1 MFAAAAE
8 NQFFYRC
15 VILKRCFCKKRAR
28 NVIIKIVSKSLEG
41 SSAVMFLIRNAEVF
55 APEPLGRKD
64 VLIGFGKIIRIG
76 EGLPGEYGGLD
87 VEEVDAKDCILA
99 PGFVDQHVHVMGAGG
114 EAGFFSRTPEMQ
126 VSAIVSHGITTVV
139 GLHGTDGTAR
149 NIEALYAKVCSLE
162 QEGITARMLTG
173 SFEMP
178 SATLTGSV
186 RRDMIFIDKVIG
198 AKTAVSDRRSSQP
211 SRSDIEKLLAQAY
224 TGGLVSGKRG
234 YTHFHMGV
242 GRRRLDM
249 LADIIRETEI
259 PPYLI
264 IPTHVNRD
272 EELFVQ
278 AMELAKMGAVIDI
291 TSGIAPE
298 GGFGGAVKPSDAVV
312 RCLENGVKIQNV
324 TMSSDANGSMAVYD
338 ADGRF
343 AGLCVTT
350 VETMHKEFRDLAR
363 TKGVTLETALRPVT
377 SSPAAAI
384 GMYPR
389 KGCVE
394 EGSDADLIIMDKD
407 LSILKVFA
415 MGRLAAD
422 EGGALLK
429 GAFE

>member
-1 MFAAAAE
+1 M
-8 NQFFYRC
+8 Y
-15 VILKRCFCKKRAR
+15 
-28 NVIIKIVSKSLEG
+28 
-41 SSAVMFLIRNAEVF
+41 LIRSAEVY

-64 VLIGFGKIIRIG
+64 VLIGFGKILKIG
-76 EGLPGEYGGLD
+76 DRLAEEYGGLD
-87 VEEVDAKDCILA
+87 VEVLDADGCILT
-99 PGFVDQHVHVMGAGG
+99 PGFVDQHVHVIGAGG

-126 VSAIVSHGITTVV
+126 VSAIVRHGITTVV

-149 NIEALYAKVCSLE
+149 NIEALYAKVCALE

-198 AKTAVSDRRSSQP
+198 AKTAISDRRSSQP

-272 EELFVQ
+272 EALFVQ

-298 GGFGGAVKPSDAVV
+298 YGFEGTIKPSDAIR
-312 RCLENGVKIQNV
+312 RCLENGVDIRNV

-338 ADGRF
+338 AEGRF
-343 AGLCVTT
+343 VGLCVTT

-363 TKGVTLETALRPVT
+363 TKEMPLETALRPVT

-384 GMYPR
+384 GMYPA
-389 KGCVE
+389 KGCVR
-394 EGSDADLIIMDKD
+394 EGSDADLIIMDKE

-415 MGRLAAD
+415 MGKLAAD
-422 EGGALLK
+422 GGEALLK

>member
-1 MFAAAAE
+1 M
-8 NQFFYRC
+8 Y
-15 VILKRCFCKKRAR
+15 
-28 NVIIKIVSKSLEG
+28 
-41 SSAVMFLIRNAEVF
+41 LIRSAEVY

-64 VLIGFGKIIRIG
+64 VLIGFGKILKIG
-76 EGLPGEYGGLD
+76 DRLAEEYGGLD
-87 VEEVDAKDCILA
+87 VEVLDADGCILT
-99 PGFVDQHVHVMGAGG
+99 PGFVDQHVHVIGAGG

-126 VSAIVSHGITTVV
+126 VSAIVRHGITTVV

-149 NIEALYAKVCSLE
+149 NIEALYAKVCALE
-162 QEGITARMLTG
+162 HEGITARMLTG

-211 SRSDIEKLLAQAY
+211 SREDIEKLLAQAY

-272 EELFVQ
+272 EALFIQ

-298 GGFGGAVKPSDAVV
+298 YGFEGTIKPSVAIR
-312 RCLENGVKIQNV
+312 RCLENGVDIRNV

-338 ADGRF
+338 AEGRF
-343 AGLCVTT
+343 VGLCVTT

-363 TKGVTLETALRPVT
+363 TKEMPLETALRPVT

-384 GMYPR
+384 GMYPA
-389 KGCVE
+389 KGCVR

-415 MGRLAAD
+415 MGKLAAD
-422 EGGALLK
+422 GGEALLK

>member
-1 MFAAAAE
+1 M
-8 NQFFYRC
+8 Y
-15 VILKRCFCKKRAR
+15 
-28 NVIIKIVSKSLEG
+28 
-41 SSAVMFLIRNAEVF
+41 LIRSAEVY

-64 VLIGFGKIIRIG
+64 VLIGFGKILKIG
-76 EGLPGEYGGLD
+76 DRLAEEYGGLE
-87 VEEVDAKDCILA
+87 VEVLDADGCILT
-99 PGFVDQHVHVMGAGG
+99 PGFVDQHVHVIGAGG

-126 VSAIVSHGITTVV
+126 VSAIVRHGITTVV

-149 NIEALYAKVCSLE
+149 NIEALYAKVCALE

-198 AKTAVSDRRSSQP
+198 AKTAISDRRSSQP
-211 SRSDIEKLLAQAY
+211 SREDIEKLLAQAY

-272 EELFVQ
+272 EALFVQ
-278 AMELAKMGAVIDI
+278 AMELAKMGAVIDV

-298 GGFGGAVKPSDAVV
+298 YGFEGTIKPSDAIR
-312 RCLENGVKIQNV
+312 RCLENGVDIKNV

-338 ADGRF
+338 AEGRF
-343 AGLCVTT
+343 VGLCVTT
-350 VETMHKEFRDLAR
+350 VETMHKEFRDLAL
-363 TKGVTLETALRPVT
+363 TKDMPLETALRPVT

-384 GMYPR
+384 GMYPA
-389 KGCVE
+389 KGCVR

-415 MGRLAAD
+415 MGKLAAD
-422 EGGALLK
+422 GGEALLK

>member
-1 MFAAAAE
+1 M
-8 NQFFYRC
+8 Y
-15 VILKRCFCKKRAR
+15 
-28 NVIIKIVSKSLEG
+28 
-41 SSAVMFLIRNAEVF
+41 LIRSAEVY

-64 VLIGFGKIIRIG
+64 VLIGFGKILKIG
-76 EGLPGEYGGLD
+76 DRLAEEYGGLD
-87 VEEVDAKDCILA
+87 VEVLDADGCILT
-99 PGFVDQHVHVMGAGG
+99 PGFVDQHVHVIGAGG

-126 VSAIVSHGITTVV
+126 VSAIVRHGITTVV

-149 NIEALYAKVCSLE
+149 NIEAVYAKVCALE

-198 AKTAVSDRRSSQP
+198 AKTAISDRRSSQP

-272 EELFVQ
+272 EALFVQ

-298 GGFGGAVKPSDAVV
+298 YGFEGTIKPSDAI
-312 RCLENGVKIQNV
+312 RCCLENGVDIRNV

-338 ADGRF
+338 AEGRF
-343 AGLCVTT
+343 VGLCVTT
-350 VETMHKEFRDLAR
+350 VETMHKEFRDLAL
-363 TKGVTLETALRPVT
+363 TKEMPLETALRPVT

-384 GMYPR
+384 GMYPA
-389 KGCVE
+389 KGCVR

-415 MGRLAAD
+415 MGKLAAD
-422 EGGALLK
+422 GGEALLK

>member
-1 MFAAAAE
+1 M
-8 NQFFYRC
+8 
-15 VILKRCFCKKRAR
+15 
-28 NVIIKIVSKSLEG
+28 
-41 SSAVMFLIRNAEVF
+41 IRSAEVY

-64 VLIGFGKIIRIG
+64 VLIGFGKILKIG
-76 EGLPGEYGGLD
+76 DRLAEEYGGLD
-87 VEEVDAKDCILA
+87 VEVLDADGCILT
-99 PGFVDQHVHVMGAGG
+99 PGFVDQHVHVIGAGG

-126 VSAIVSHGITTVV
+126 VSAIVRHGITTVV

-149 NIEALYAKVCSLE
+149 NIEALYAKVCALE

-198 AKTAVSDRRSSQP
+198 AKTAISDRRSSQP
-211 SRSDIEKLLAQAY
+211 SREDIEKLLAQAY

-272 EELFVQ
+272 EALFVQ
-278 AMELAKMGAVIDI
+278 AMELAKMGAVIDV

-298 GGFGGAVKPSDAVV
+298 YGFEGTIKPSDAIR
-312 RCLENGVKIQNV
+312 RCLENGVDIKNV

-338 ADGRF
+338 AEGRF
-343 AGLCVTT
+343 VGLCVTT
-350 VETMHKEFRDLAR
+350 VETMHKEFRDLAL
-363 TKGVTLETALRPVT
+363 TKDMPLETALRPVT
-377 SSPAAAI
+377 SSPAVAI
-384 GMYPR
+384 GMYPA
-389 KGCVE
+389 KGCVR

-415 MGRLAAD
+415 MGKLAAD
-422 EGGALLK
+422 GGEALLK

>member
-1 MFAAAAE
+1 
-8 NQFFYRC
+8 
-15 VILKRCFCKKRAR
+15 
-28 NVIIKIVSKSLEG
+28 
-41 SSAVMFLIRNAEVF
+41 MFLIRGAEVY

-64 VLIGFGKIIRIG
+64 VLIGFGKILKIG
-76 EGLPGEYGGLD
+76 GRLPDEYGGLE
-87 VEEVDAKDCILA
+87 VETLDAEGCILT

-114 EAGFFSRTPEMQ
+114 EAGFYSRTPEMQ

-149 NIEALYAKVCSLE
+149 NIEALYAKVCALE

-186 RRDMIFIDKVIG
+186 RRDLIFIDKVIG
-198 AKTAVSDRRSSQP
+198 VKTAISDRRSSQP
-211 SRSDIEKLLAQAY
+211 SREDVEKLMAQAY

-249 LADIIRETEI
+249 LMDIIRETEI

-272 EELFVQ
+272 AALFVQ

-338 ADGRF
+338 EEGRF

-350 VETMHKEFRDLAR
+350 VETMHKEFRELAR

-384 GMYPR
+384 GMYPQ
-389 KGCVE
+389 KGCVA
-394 EGSDADLIIMDKD
+394 EGADADLIIMDKD
-407 LSILKVFA
+407 LSIRRVFA
-415 MGRLAAD
+415 MGVPAAD
-422 EGGALLK
+422 ESGALLK

>member
-1 MFAAAAE
+1 M
-8 NQFFYRC
+8 Y
-15 VILKRCFCKKRAR
+15 
-28 NVIIKIVSKSLEG
+28 
-41 SSAVMFLIRNAEVF
+41 LIRSAEVY

-64 VLIGFGKIIRIG
+64 VLIGFGKILKIG
-76 EGLPGEYGGLD
+76 DRLAEEYGGLE
-87 VEEVDAKDCILA
+87 VEVLDADGCILT
-99 PGFVDQHVHVMGAGG
+99 PGFVDQHVHVIGAGG

-126 VSAIVSHGITTVV
+126 VSAIVRHGITTVV

-149 NIEALYAKVCSLE
+149 NIEALYAKVCALE

-198 AKTAVSDRRSSQP
+198 AKTAISDRRSSQP

-272 EELFVQ
+272 EALFVQ

-298 GGFGGAVKPSDAVV
+298 YGFEGTIKPSDAIR
-312 RCLENGVKIQNV
+312 RCLENGVDIRNV

-338 ADGRF
+338 AEGRF
-343 AGLCVTT
+343 VGLCVTT

-363 TKGVTLETALRPVT
+363 TKDMPLETALRPVT

-384 GMYPR
+384 GMYPA
-389 KGCVE
+389 KGCVR

-415 MGRLAAD
+415 MGKLAAD
-422 EGGALLK
+422 GGEALLK

>member
-1 MFAAAAE
+1 MH
-8 NQFFYRC
+8 
-15 VILKRCFCKKRAR
+15 
-28 NVIIKIVSKSLEG
+28 
-41 SSAVMFLIRNAEVF
+41 LIRSAEVY

-64 VLIGFGKIIRIG
+64 VLIGFGKILKIG
-76 EGLPGEYGGLD
+76 DRLAEEYGGLD
-87 VEEVDAKDCILA
+87 VEVLDADGCILT
-99 PGFVDQHVHVMGAGG
+99 PGFVDQHVHVIGAGG

-126 VSAIVSHGITTVV
+126 VSAIVRHGITTVV

-149 NIEALYAKVCSLE
+149 NIEALYAKVCALE

-211 SRSDIEKLLAQAY
+211 SREDIEKLLAQAY

-272 EELFVQ
+272 EALFVQ
-278 AMELAKMGAVIDI
+278 AMELAKMGAVIDV

-298 GGFGGAVKPSDAVV
+298 YGFEGTIKPSDAIR
-312 RCLENGVKIQNV
+312 RCLENGVDIRNV

-338 ADGRF
+338 AEGRF
-343 AGLCVTT
+343 VGLCVTT
-350 VETMHKEFRDLAR
+350 VETMHKEFRDLAL
-363 TKGVTLETALRPVT
+363 TKEMPLETALRPVT

-384 GMYPR
+384 GMYPA
-389 KGCVE
+389 KGCVR

-415 MGRLAAD
+415 MGKLAAD
-422 EGGALLK
+422 GGEALLK

>member
-1 MFAAAAE
+1 M
-8 NQFFYRC
+8 Y
-15 VILKRCFCKKRAR
+15 
-28 NVIIKIVSKSLEG
+28 
-41 SSAVMFLIRNAEVF
+41 LIRSAEVY

-64 VLIGFGKIIRIG
+64 VLIGFGKILKIG
-76 EGLPGEYGGLD
+76 DRLAEEYGGLE
-87 VEEVDAKDCILA
+87 VEVLDADGCILT
-99 PGFVDQHVHVMGAGG
+99 PGFVDQHVHVIGAGG

-126 VSAIVSHGITTVV
+126 VSAIVRHGITTVV

-149 NIEALYAKVCSLE
+149 NIEALYAKVCALE

-211 SRSDIEKLLAQAY
+211 SREDIEKLLAQAY

-272 EELFVQ
+272 EALFVQ

-298 GGFGGAVKPSDAVV
+298 YGFEGTIKPSDAIR
-312 RCLENGVKIQNV
+312 RCLENGVDIRNV

-338 ADGRF
+338 AEGRF
-343 AGLCVTT
+343 VGLCVTT

-363 TKGVTLETALRPVT
+363 TKDMPLETALRPVT

-384 GMYPR
+384 GMYPA
-389 KGCVE
+389 KGCVR

-415 MGRLAAD
+415 MGKLAAD
-422 EGGALLK
+422 GGEALLK

>member
-1 MFAAAAE
+1 M
-8 NQFFYRC
+8 Y
-15 VILKRCFCKKRAR
+15 
-28 NVIIKIVSKSLEG
+28 
-41 SSAVMFLIRNAEVF
+41 LIRSAEVY

-64 VLIGFGKIIRIG
+64 VIIGFGKILKIG
-76 EGLPGEYGGLD
+76 DRLAEEYGGLE
-87 VEEVDAKDCILA
+87 VEVLDADGCILT
-99 PGFVDQHVHVMGAGG
+99 PGFVDQHVHVIGAGG

-126 VSAIVSHGITTVV
+126 VSAIVRHGITTVV

-149 NIEALYAKVCSLE
+149 NIEALYAKVCALE

-198 AKTAVSDRRSSQP
+198 AKTAISDRRSSQP

-224 TGGLVSGKRG
+224 TGGLVGGKRG

-272 EELFVQ
+272 EALFVQ
-278 AMELAKMGAVIDI
+278 AMELAKMGAVIDV

-298 GGFGGAVKPSDAVV
+298 YGFEGTIKPSDAIR
-312 RCLENGVKIQNV
+312 RCLENGVDIRNV

-338 ADGRF
+338 AEGRF
-343 AGLCVTT
+343 VGLCVTT

-363 TKGVTLETALRPVT
+363 TKDMPLETALRPVT

-384 GMYPR
+384 GMYPA
-389 KGCVE
+389 KGCVR

-415 MGRLAAD
+415 MGKLAAD
-422 EGGALLK
+422 GGVALLK

>member
-1 MFAAAAE
+1 M
-8 NQFFYRC
+8 Y
-15 VILKRCFCKKRAR
+15 
-28 NVIIKIVSKSLEG
+28 
-41 SSAVMFLIRNAEVF
+41 LIRSAEVY

-64 VLIGFGKIIRIG
+64 VLIGFGKILKIG
-76 EGLPGEYGGLD
+76 DRLAEEYGGLD
-87 VEEVDAKDCILA
+87 VEVLDADGCILT
-99 PGFVDQHVHVMGAGG
+99 PGFVDQHVHVIGAGG

-126 VSAIVSHGITTVV
+126 VSAIVRHGITTVV

-149 NIEALYAKVCSLE
+149 NIEALYAKVCALE

-198 AKTAVSDRRSSQP
+198 AKTAISDRRSSQP

-249 LADIIRETEI
+249 LADIIREIEI

-272 EELFVQ
+272 EALFVQ

-298 GGFGGAVKPSDAVV
+298 YGFEGTIKPSDAIR
-312 RCLENGVKIQNV
+312 RCLENGVDIRNV

-338 ADGRF
+338 AEGRF
-343 AGLCVTT
+343 VGLCVTT
-350 VETMHKEFRDLAR
+350 VETMHKEFRDLAL
-363 TKGVTLETALRPVT
+363 TKEMPLETALRPVT

-384 GMYPR
+384 GMYPA
-389 KGCVE
+389 KGCVR

-415 MGRLAAD
+415 MGKLAAD
-422 EGGALLK
+422 GGEALLK

>member
-1 MFAAAAE
+1 
-8 NQFFYRC
+8 
-15 VILKRCFCKKRAR
+15 
-28 NVIIKIVSKSLEG
+28 
-41 SSAVMFLIRNAEVF
+41 MFLIRNAEVF

>member
-1 MFAAAAE
+1 M
-8 NQFFYRC
+8 Y
-15 VILKRCFCKKRAR
+15 
-28 NVIIKIVSKSLEG
+28 
-41 SSAVMFLIRNAEVF
+41 LIRSAEVY

-64 VLIGFGKIIRIG
+64 VLIGFGKILKIG
-76 EGLPGEYGGLD
+76 DRLAEEYGGLE
-87 VEEVDAKDCILA
+87 VEVLDADGCILT
-99 PGFVDQHVHVMGAGG
+99 PGFVDQHVHVIGAGG

-126 VSAIVSHGITTVV
+126 VSAIVRHGITTVV

-149 NIEALYAKVCSLE
+149 NIEALYAKVCALE

-211 SRSDIEKLLAQAY
+211 SREDIEKLLAQAY

-272 EELFVQ
+272 EALFVQ

-298 GGFGGAVKPSDAVV
+298 YGFEGTIKPSDAIR
-312 RCLENGVKIQNV
+312 RCLENGVDIRNV

-338 ADGRF
+338 AEGRF
-343 AGLCVTT
+343 VGLCVTT

-363 TKGVTLETALRPVT
+363 TKDMPLETALRPVT

-384 GMYPR
+384 GMYPA
-389 KGCVE
+389 KGCVR

-415 MGRLAAD
+415 MGKLAAD
-422 EGGALLK
+422 GGVALLK

>member
-1 MFAAAAE
+1 M
-8 NQFFYRC
+8 Y
-15 VILKRCFCKKRAR
+15 
-28 NVIIKIVSKSLEG
+28 
-41 SSAVMFLIRNAEVF
+41 LIRSAEVY

-64 VLIGFGKIIRIG
+64 VLIGFGKILKIG
-76 EGLPGEYGGLD
+76 DRLAEEYGGLD
-87 VEEVDAKDCILA
+87 VEVLDADGCILT
-99 PGFVDQHVHVMGAGG
+99 PGFVDQHVHVIGAGG

-126 VSAIVSHGITTVV
+126 VSAIVRHGITTVV

-149 NIEALYAKVCSLE
+149 NIEALYAKVCALE

-198 AKTAVSDRRSSQP
+198 AKTAISDRRSSQP

-272 EELFVQ
+272 EALFVQ

-298 GGFGGAVKPSDAVV
+298 YGFEGTIKPSDAI
-312 RCLENGVKIQNV
+312 RCCLENGVDIRNV

-338 ADGRF
+338 AEGRF
-343 AGLCVTT
+343 VGLCVTT
-350 VETMHKEFRDLAR
+350 VETMHKEFRDLAL
-363 TKGVTLETALRPVT
+363 TKEMPLETALRPVT

-384 GMYPR
+384 GMYPA
-389 KGCVE
+389 KGCVR

-415 MGRLAAD
+415 MGKLAAD
-422 EGGALLK
+422 GGEALLK

>member
-1 MFAAAAE
+1 M
-8 NQFFYRC
+8 Y
-15 VILKRCFCKKRAR
+15 
-28 NVIIKIVSKSLEG
+28 
-41 SSAVMFLIRNAEVF
+41 LIRSAEVY

-64 VLIGFGKIIRIG
+64 VLIGFGKILKIG
-76 EGLPGEYGGLD
+76 DRLAEEYGGLE
-87 VEEVDAKDCILA
+87 VEVLDADGCILT
-99 PGFVDQHVHVMGAGG
+99 PGFVDQHVHVIGAGG

-126 VSAIVSHGITTVV
+126 VSAIVRHGITTVV

-149 NIEALYAKVCSLE
+149 NIEALYAKVCALE

-186 RRDMIFIDKVIG
+186 RRDMIVIDKVIG

-211 SRSDIEKLLAQAY
+211 SREDIEKLLAQAY

-272 EELFVQ
+272 EALFVQ

-298 GGFGGAVKPSDAVV
+298 YGFEGTIKPSDAIR
-312 RCLENGVKIQNV
+312 RCLENGVDIRNV

-338 ADGRF
+338 AEGRF
-343 AGLCVTT
+343 VGLCVTT

-363 TKGVTLETALRPVT
+363 TKDMPLETALRPVT

-384 GMYPR
+384 GMYPA
-389 KGCVE
+389 KGCVR

-415 MGRLAAD
+415 MGKLAAD
-422 EGGALLK
+422 GGVALLK

>member
-1 MFAAAAE
+1 M
-8 NQFFYRC
+8 Y
-15 VILKRCFCKKRAR
+15 
-28 NVIIKIVSKSLEG
+28 
-41 SSAVMFLIRNAEVF
+41 LIRSAEVY

-64 VLIGFGKIIRIG
+64 VLIGFGKILKIG
-76 EGLPGEYGGLD
+76 DRLAEEYGGLD
-87 VEEVDAKDCILA
+87 VEVLDADGCILT
-99 PGFVDQHVHVMGAGG
+99 PGFVDQHVHVIGAGG

-126 VSAIVSHGITTVV
+126 VSAIVRHGITTVV

-149 NIEALYAKVCSLE
+149 NIEALYAKVCALE

-272 EELFVQ
+272 EALFVQ

-298 GGFGGAVKPSDAVV
+298 YGFEGTIKPSVAIR
-312 RCLENGVKIQNV
+312 RCLENGVDIRNV

-338 ADGRF
+338 AEGRF
-343 AGLCVTT
+343 VGLCVTT
-350 VETMHKEFRDLAR
+350 VETMHKEFRDLAL
-363 TKGVTLETALRPVT
+363 TKEMPLETALRPVT

-384 GMYPR
+384 GMYPA
-389 KGCVE
+389 KGCVR

-415 MGRLAAD
+415 MGKLAAD
-422 EGGALLK
+422 SGVALLK

>member
-1 MFAAAAE
+1 M
-8 NQFFYRC
+8 Y
-15 VILKRCFCKKRAR
+15 
-28 NVIIKIVSKSLEG
+28 
-41 SSAVMFLIRNAEVF
+41 LIRSAEVY

-64 VLIGFGKIIRIG
+64 VLIGFGKILKIG
-76 EGLPGEYGGLD
+76 DRLAEEYGGLD
-87 VEEVDAKDCILA
+87 VEVLDADGCILT
-99 PGFVDQHVHVMGAGG
+99 PGFVDQHVHVIGAGG
-114 EAGFFSRTPEMQ
+114 EAGFFSRTPEMR
-126 VSAIVSHGITTVV
+126 VSAIVRHGITTVV

-149 NIEALYAKVCSLE
+149 NIEALYAKVCALE

-198 AKTAVSDRRSSQP
+198 AKTAISDRRSSQP
-211 SRSDIEKLLAQAY
+211 SREDIEKLLAQAY

-272 EELFVQ
+272 EALFVQ

-298 GGFGGAVKPSDAVV
+298 YGFEGTIKPSVAIR
-312 RCLENGVKIQNV
+312 RCLENGVDIRNV

-338 ADGRF
+338 AEGRF
-343 AGLCVTT
+343 VGLCVTT
-350 VETMHKEFRDLAR
+350 VETMHKEFRDLAL
-363 TKGVTLETALRPVT
+363 TKDMPLETALRPVT

-384 GMYPR
+384 GMYPA
-389 KGCVE
+389 KGCVR

-415 MGRLAAD
+415 MGKLAAD
-422 EGGALLK
+422 GGEALLK

>member
-1 MFAAAAE
+1 M
-8 NQFFYRC
+8 Y
-15 VILKRCFCKKRAR
+15 
-28 NVIIKIVSKSLEG
+28 
-41 SSAVMFLIRNAEVF
+41 LIRSAEVY

-64 VLIGFGKIIRIG
+64 VLIGFGKILKIG
-76 EGLPGEYGGLD
+76 DRLAEEYGGLE
-87 VEEVDAKDCILA
+87 VEVLDADGCILT
-99 PGFVDQHVHVMGAGG
+99 PGFVDQHVHVIGAGG

-126 VSAIVSHGITTVV
+126 VSAIVRHGITTVV

-149 NIEALYAKVCSLE
+149 NIEALYAKVCALE

-198 AKTAVSDRRSSQP
+198 AKTAISDRRSSQP

-272 EELFVQ
+272 EALFVQ

-298 GGFGGAVKPSDAVV
+298 YGFEGTIKPSDAIR
-312 RCLENGVKIQNV
+312 RCLENGVDIRNV

-338 ADGRF
+338 AEGRF
-343 AGLCVTT
+343 IGLCVTT
-350 VETMHKEFRDLAR
+350 VETMHKEFRDLAL
-363 TKGVTLETALRPVT
+363 TKEMPLETALRPVT

-384 GMYPR
+384 GMYPA
-389 KGCVE
+389 KGCVR

-415 MGRLAAD
+415 MGKLAAD
-422 EGGALLK
+422 GGEALLK

>member
-1 MFAAAAE
+1 M
-8 NQFFYRC
+8 Y
-15 VILKRCFCKKRAR
+15 
-28 NVIIKIVSKSLEG
+28 
-41 SSAVMFLIRNAEVF
+41 LIRSAEVY

-64 VLIGFGKIIRIG
+64 VLIGFGKILKIG
-76 EGLPGEYGGLD
+76 DRLAEEYGGLD
-87 VEEVDAKDCILA
+87 VEVLDADGCILT
-99 PGFVDQHVHVMGAGG
+99 PGFVDQHVHVIGAGG

-126 VSAIVSHGITTVV
+126 VSAIVRHGITTVV

-149 NIEALYAKVCSLE
+149 NIEALYAKVCALE

-198 AKTAVSDRRSSQP
+198 AKTAISDRRSSQP
-211 SRSDIEKLLAQAY
+211 SREDIEKLLAQAY

-272 EELFVQ
+272 EALFVQ

-298 GGFGGAVKPSDAVV
+298 YGFEGTIKPSDAIR
-312 RCLENGVKIQNV
+312 RCLENGVDIRNV

-338 ADGRF
+338 AEGRF
-343 AGLCVTT
+343 VGLCVTT
-350 VETMHKEFRDLAR
+350 VETMHKEFRDLAL
-363 TKGVTLETALRPVT
+363 TKEMPLETALRPVT

-384 GMYPR
+384 GMYPA
-389 KGCVE
+389 KGCVR

-415 MGRLAAD
+415 MGKLAAD
-422 EGGALLK
+422 GGEALLK